1 MLAVK
6 PVKRLDPLIS
16 TPKALGLPN
25 IAPLEK
31 GMFEVNRSPEREALL

>member
-6 PVKRLDPLIS
+6 PAKKQDSLLS

-25 IAPLEK
+25 IMPLEK
-31 GMFEVNRSPEREALL
+31 GMFEVNLSPEREALL